1 MSGVMGL
8 SLLSLDR
15 SPAADQL
22 EAAAEVWVLALQ
34 QGRDWSEARDAG
46 RIRAGFMRLAAECT
60 RWPAPRQLLD
70 AMPPPPAL
78 AALPPRRAVNTAV
91 AAKRQAEIAELLG
104 GADRFAAR
112 NRPGL
117 QPMSEAARELMHRLE
132 DGGE

>member
-1 MSGVMGL
+1 MGI
-8 SLLSLDR
+8 
-15 SPAADQL
+15 A
-22 EAAAEVWVLALQ
+22 
-34 QGRDWSEARDAG
+34 
-46 RIRAGFMRLAAECT
+46 RLAALSLPRTPPADTLEVTTAVWFDALNSGMAWDEGRDRMRLRSAFGKLATSCEM
-60 RWPAPRQLLD
+60 WPGPKRLLDCLPPVPRQR
-70 AMPPPPAL
+70 
-78 AALPPRRAVNTAV
+78 ALPPRLADSAV

>member
-34 QGRDWSEARDAG
+34 HGRDWSEARDAG

>member
-1 MSGVMGL
+1 
-8 SLLSLDR
+8 
-15 SPAADQL
+15 
-22 EAAAEVWVLALQ
+22 
-34 QGRDWSEARDAG
+34 
-46 RIRAGFMRLAAECT
+46 
-60 RWPAPRQLLD
+60 
-70 AMPPPPAL
+70 MPPPAAL
-78 AALPPRRAVNTAV
+78 AALPPRRVVNAAV